1 MTFNFAIVLKYQEA
15 LLLGLWMTLKLT
27 LICILLGCAL
37 GFLLAL
43 ARTSKS
49 AILRGA
55 SSVYVE
61 FFRGTPVLV
70 QLFWIFFCLPLVLG
84 VELSNL
90 ASGIIAL
97 TLYMGAISSETFRA
111 SLKAVGREQ
120 LDACVAL
127 GLSPF
132 VRTTSVILPQAIL
145 RAAPTLLSNC
155 VSLFKESA
163 LVSAVGMADL
173 MFVGQNISN
182 NTARP
187 IEVLS
192 VEGAMVPGPTALEIA
207 ESLKSHGLNVTGQ
220 HVKPGA
226 KTAGQTIVDRA
237 QALGADLIVKGA
249 YTQSRLRQMIFGG
262 VTRDLILSS
271 PLPVLFSY

>member
-1 MTFNFAIVLKYQEA
+1 MTLDFAIVLKYQDA
-15 LLLGLWMTLKLT
+15 LLVGLWMTLKLT
-27 LICILLGCAL
+27 LICILLGCVL

-43 ARTSKS
+43 ARTSRN
-49 AILRGA
+49 AILKGV

-84 VELSNL
+84 IELSNL
-90 ASGIIAL
+90 ASGVIAL

-111 SLKAVGREQ
+111 ALKAVGREQ
-120 LDACVAL
+120 MDACVAL

-132 VRTTSVILPQAIL
+132 ARTTSVVLPQAVL

-187 IEVLS
+187 IEVLT
-192 VEGAMVPGPTALEIA
+192 VVALIYFAIAFPLTRAVTVMEGRI
-207 ESLKSHGLNVTGQ
+207 LKKL
-220 HVKPGA
+220 A
-226 KTAGQTIVDRA
+226 I
-237 QALGADLIVKGA
+237 
-249 YTQSRLRQMIFGG
+249 
-262 VTRDLILSS
+262 
-271 PLPVLFSY
+271 

>member
-1 MTFNFAIVLKYQEA
+1 MTFDFAIVLKFQHA
-15 LLLGLWMTLKLT
+15 LLLGLWTTLKLT
-27 LICILLGCAL
+27 LICILLGCIL
-37 GFLLAL
+37 GFVVAL
-43 ARTSKS
+43 ARTSKN
-49 AILRGA
+49 AILRGP

-84 VELSNL
+84 VELSNM
-90 ASGIIAL
+90 ASGVIAL

-120 LDACVAL
+120 LDACLAL
-127 GLSPF
+127 GLSPWA
-132 VRTTSVILPQAIL
+132 RTANVVLPQAVL

-155 VSLFKESA
+155 ISLFKESA

-187 IEVLS
+187 IEVLT
-192 VEGAMVPGPTALEIA
+192 VVALIYFVIA
-207 ESLKSHGLNVTGQ
+207 FPLTRAVTVIEQRILK
-220 HVKPGA
+220 
-226 KTAGQTIVDRA
+226 
-237 QALGADLIVKGA
+237 
-249 YTQSRLRQMIFGG
+249 RLA
-262 VTRDLILSS
+262 V
-271 PLPVLFSY
+271 

>member
-1 MTFNFAIVLKYQEA
+1 MMTFNFAIVLKFQEA
-15 LLLGLWMTLKLT
+15 LLLGLWTTLKLT
-27 LICILLGCAL
+27 LICIVLGCAL
-37 GFLLAL
+37 GFALAL

-49 AILRGA
+49 AILRGV

-84 VELSNL
+84 VELSNM

-111 SLKAVGREQ
+111 SLKSVGREQ

-127 GLSPF
+127 GLSPW
-132 VRTTSVILPQAIL
+132 VRTTSVVLPQAVL
-145 RAAPTLLSNC
+145 RAAPTLLSNV

-187 IEVLS
+187 VEVLT
-192 VEGAMVPGPTALEIA
+192 VVALIYFVIA
-207 ESLKSHGLNVTGQ
+207 FPLTRAVTVLEQRILK
-220 HVKPGA
+220 
-226 KTAGQTIVDRA
+226 
-237 QALGADLIVKGA
+237 
-249 YTQSRLRQMIFGG
+249 RLA
-262 VTRDLILSS
+262 V
-271 PLPVLFSY
+271 

>member
-1 MTFNFAIVLKYQEA
+1 MMNFNFAIVLKFQDA
-15 LLLGLWMTLKLT
+15 LLLGLWTTLKLT
-27 LICILLGCAL
+27 LICIVLGCIL
-37 GFLLAL
+37 GFMLAL

-49 AILRGA
+49 AVLRGM

-84 VELSNL
+84 VELSNM

-111 SLKAVGREQ
+111 SLKSVGREQ

-127 GLSPF
+127 GLSPW
-132 VRTTSVILPQAIL
+132 VRTTSVVLPQAVL
-145 RAAPTLLSNC
+145 RAAPTLLSNV

-187 IEVLS
+187 VEVL
-192 VEGAMVPGPTALEIA
+192 
-207 ESLKSHGLNVTGQ
+207 
-220 HVKPGA
+220 
-226 KTAGQTIVDRA
+226 TIVALIYFVIAFPLTRA
-237 QALGADLIVKGA
+237 VTVLEQRILK
-249 YTQSRLRQMIFGG
+249 RLA
-262 VTRDLILSS
+262 V
-271 PLPVLFSY
+271 

>member
-1 MTFNFAIVLKYQEA
+1 MMDFNFAIVFKFQDA
-15 LLLGLWMTLKLT
+15 LLLGLWTTLKLT
-27 LICILLGCAL
+27 LICILLGCVL

-49 AILRGA
+49 AIPRGV

-84 VELSNL
+84 VELSNM

-97 TLYMGAISSETFRA
+97 TLYMGAITSETFRA
-111 SLKAVGREQ
+111 SLKSVGREQ

-127 GLSPF
+127 GLSPW
-132 VRTTSVILPQAIL
+132 VRTTSVVLPQAVL

-187 IEVLS
+187 VEVLT
-192 VEGAMVPGPTALEIA
+192 VVALIYFVIA
-207 ESLKSHGLNVTGQ
+207 FPLTRAVTVIEQRILK
-220 HVKPGA
+220 
-226 KTAGQTIVDRA
+226 
-237 QALGADLIVKGA
+237 
-249 YTQSRLRQMIFGG
+249 RLA
-262 VTRDLILSS
+262 V
-271 PLPVLFSY
+271 

>member
-1 MTFNFAIVLKYQEA
+1 MMDLNFAVVLKFQDA

-27 LICILLGCAL
+27 VVCILLGCIL
-37 GFLLAL
+37 GFVIAL

-49 AILRGA
+49 TVLRA
-55 SSVYVE
+55 VSSLYVE

-97 TLYMGAISSETFRA
+97 SLYMGAISSETFRA
-111 SLKAVGREQ
+111 SLKSVGREQ

-127 GLSPF
+127 GLTPW
-132 VRTTSVILPQAIL
+132 VRTTSVVLPQAVL

-187 IEVLS
+187 VEVLT
-192 VEGAMVPGPTALEIA
+192 VVALIYFVIA
-207 ESLKSHGLNVTGQ
+207 FPLTRAVTVIEQRILK
-220 HVKPGA
+220 
-226 KTAGQTIVDRA
+226 
-237 QALGADLIVKGA
+237 
-249 YTQSRLRQMIFGG
+249 RLA
-262 VTRDLILSS
+262 V
-271 PLPVLFSY
+271 

>member
-1 MTFNFAIVLKYQEA
+1 MTLDFAIVLKYQDA

-27 LICILLGCAL
+27 LICILLGCVL

-43 ARTSKS
+43 ARTSRN
-49 AILRGA
+49 AVLRGV

-84 VELSNL
+84 IELSNL
-90 ASGIIAL
+90 ASGVIAL

-111 SLKAVGREQ
+111 ALKAVGREQ
-120 LDACVAL
+120 MDACVAL

-132 VRTTSVILPQAIL
+132 ARTTSVVLPQAVL

-173 MFVGQNISN
+173 MFVGQKISN
-182 NTARP
+182 NRARP
-187 IEVLS
+187 IEVLT
-192 VEGAMVPGPTALEIA
+192 VVALIYFAIAFPLTRAVTVMEGRI
-207 ESLKSHGLNVTGQ
+207 LKKL
-220 HVKPGA
+220 A
-226 KTAGQTIVDRA
+226 I
-237 QALGADLIVKGA
+237 
-249 YTQSRLRQMIFGG
+249 
-262 VTRDLILSS
+262 
-271 PLPVLFSY
+271 

>member
-1 MTFNFAIVLKYQEA
+1 MMSFNFAIVLKFQEA
-15 LLLGLWMTLKLT
+15 LLLGLWTTLKLT
-27 LICILLGCAL
+27 LICIVLGCVL

-43 ARTSKS
+43 ARTSKR
-49 AILRGA
+49 AMLRGV
-55 SSVYVE
+55 SGIYVE

-70 QLFWIFFCLPLVLG
+70 QLFWIFFCLPLILG
-84 VELSNL
+84 VELSNM

-111 SLKAVGREQ
+111 SLKSVGREQ

-127 GLSPF
+127 GLSPW
-132 VRTTSVILPQAIL
+132 VRTTSVVLPQAVL

-187 IEVLS
+187 VEVLTVVALIYFVIAFPLTRAVAV
-192 VEGAMVPGPTALEIA
+192 VEQRI
-207 ESLKSHGLNVTGQ
+207 LK
-220 HVKPGA
+220 
-226 KTAGQTIVDRA
+226 
-237 QALGADLIVKGA
+237 
-249 YTQSRLRQMIFGG
+249 RLA
-262 VTRDLILSS
+262 V
-271 PLPVLFSY
+271 